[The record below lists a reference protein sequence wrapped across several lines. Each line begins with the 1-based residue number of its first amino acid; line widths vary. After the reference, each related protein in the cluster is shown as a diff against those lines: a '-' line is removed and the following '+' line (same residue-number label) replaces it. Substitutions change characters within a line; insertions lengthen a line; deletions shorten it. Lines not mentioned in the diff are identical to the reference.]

1 MDLKAILKKPFDGD
15 LVSEEDAAALL
26 RLPREARRP
35 VLEAADRLNR
45 EINGLRVSYVFNRN
59 INFTNVCEAACA
71 FCAYSVRPGAPE
83 AFIMSPEEVVRLAGD
98 PPGLDEV
105 CMVGGLNPEVTFDYL
120 LDLFAAVAEAHP
132 HIHIHAL
139 SPMEVDYYAGRAG
152 LSVREAFAKLREAGY
167 GSLCGTAAEILVDE
181 VREAICPEKLS
192 TARWLEI
199 VRTAHEMGLRSTST
213 ILFGHIERPEHVA
226 RHLRLLRDLQ
236 HASLASRRSGRRRGQ
251 ETGGFTEYI
260 PLVFV
265 PYNTPLGHDRGIKE
279 MIPKED
285 VFLHYAVARL
295 FFGRLIRNVQS
306 SWCKLGLDAATE
318 AFSYGVN
325 DLGGTLFS
333 ESITRSAGG
342 RYGQSLTLQEMA
354 DAIRRAGRVPVRR
367 DTLYHYLDTAIQT
380 R

>member
-1 MDLKAILKKPFDGD
+1 MDPSAILRKPFDGE
-15 LVSEEDAAALL
+15 LLSEEDAAALL
-26 RLPREARRP
+26 RLPREARPP
-35 VLEAADRLNR
+35 VYEAADRLNR

-59 INFTNVCEAACA
+59 INFTNACEAACG

-152 LSVREAFAKLREAGY
+152 LSVREAFGKLVEAGY

-181 VREAICPEKLS
+181 VRQTICPGKLP
-192 TARWLEI
+192 TARWLQV

-226 RHLRLLRDLQ
+226 RHLRVLRDLQ
-236 HASLASRRSGRRRGQ
+236 RASRRRGQ

-265 PYNTPLGHDRGIKE
+265 PYNTPLGHARGIKE

-295 FFGRLIRNVQS
+295 FFGRLIPNVQS
-306 SWCKLGLDAATE
+306 SWCKLGLDVATE

-325 DLGGTLFS
+325 DLGGTLLA
-333 ESITRSAGG
+333 ENITRSAGG
-342 RYGQSLTLQEMA
+342 RYGQSLTLSEMA

-367 DTLYHYLDTAIQT
+367 DTLYHYLDTTIQT

>member
-1 MDLKAILKKPFDGD
+1 MDPSAILRKPFDGR
-15 LVSEEDAAALL
+15 LLSEEDAAALL

-35 VLEAADRLNR
+35 VYEAADRLNR
-45 EINGLRVSYVFNRN
+45 ELNDLRVSYVFNRN
-59 INFTNVCEAACA
+59 INFTNACEAACA

-83 AFIMSPEEVVRLAGD
+83 AFILSPEEVVRLAGD

-105 CMVGGLNPEVTFDYL
+105 CMVGGLNPEVSFDYL
-120 LDLFAAVAEAHP
+120 LDLFAAVKEAHP

-139 SPMEVDYYAGRAG
+139 SPMEVDYYAGRAN

-181 VREAICPEKLS
+181 IREVICAGKLP
-192 TARWLEI
+192 TARWLQV
-199 VRTAHEMGLRSTST
+199 VRTAHEMGIRSTST

-226 RHLRLLRDLQ
+226 RHLALLRDLQ
-236 HASLASRRSGRRRGQ
+236 A

-265 PYNTPLGHDRGIKE
+265 PYNTPLGQARGIKE

-295 FFGRLIRNVQS
+295 FFGRLIPNVQS
-306 SWCKLGLDAATE
+306 SWCKLGLAAATE

-325 DLGGTLFS
+325 DLGGTLLA
-333 ESITRSAGG
+333 ENITRSAGG
-342 RYGQSLTLQEMA
+342 RYGQSLTLSEMA
-354 DAIRRAGRVPVRR
+354 GAIRRAGRVPVRR
-367 DTLYHYLDTAIQT
+367 DTLYHALDTT
-380 R
+380 VSNR

>member
-1 MDLKAILKKPFDGD
+1 M
-15 LVSEEDAAALL
+15 
-26 RLPREARRP
+26 
-35 VLEAADRLNR
+35 
-45 EINGLRVSYVFNRN
+45 
-59 INFTNVCEAACA
+59 
-71 FCAYSVRPGAPE
+71 
-83 AFIMSPEEVVRLAGD
+83 
-98 PPGLDEV
+98 
-105 CMVGGLNPEVTFDYL
+105 
-120 LDLFAAVAEAHP
+120 
-132 HIHIHAL
+132 
-139 SPMEVDYYAGRAG
+139 
-152 LSVREAFAKLREAGY
+152 
-167 GSLCGTAAEILVDE
+167 DE
-181 VREAICPEKLS
+181 VREAICPEKLP

-199 VRTAHEMGLRSTST
+199 VRTAHAMGLRSTST

-226 RHLRLLRDLQ
+226 RHLGLLRDLQ
-236 HASLASRRSGRRRGQ
+236 S

-265 PYNTPLGHDRGIKE
+265 PYNTPLGRARGIKE

-342 RYGQSLTLQEMA
+342 RYGQSLSLDEMA

-367 DTLYHYLDTAIQT
+367 DTLYHYLDVPVPK

>member
-1 MDLKAILKKPFDGD
+1 MDPTAILRKPFDGD

-26 RLPREARRP
+26 RLPRGEARRP
-35 VLEAADRLNR
+35 VYEAADRLNR
-45 EINGLRVSYVFNRN
+45 ELNGLRISYVFNRN
-59 INFTNVCEAACA
+59 INFTNACEAACG
-71 FCAYSVRPGAPE
+71 FCAYSVQPGAPE
-83 AFIMSPEEVVRLAGD
+83 AFVMRPEEVVRLAGD

-105 CMVGGLNPEVTFDYL
+105 CMVGGLNPEVTFDYI
-120 LDLFAAVAEAHP
+120 LDLFAAVKEAHP
-132 HIHIHAL
+132 HIHLHAL

-152 LSVREAFAKLREAGY
+152 LEIREAFGKLVEAGY

-181 VREAICPEKLS
+181 VRETICPGKLS
-192 TARWLEI
+192 MARWLEI
-199 VRTAHEMGLRSTST
+199 VRTAHATGIRSTST

-226 RHLRLLRDLQ
+226 RHLGLLRDLQ
-236 HASLASRRSGRRRGQ
+236 HASRRRGQ

-265 PYNTPLGHDRGIKE
+265 PYHTPLGHARGIKE

-295 FFGRLIRNVQS
+295 FFGRLIPNVQS

-325 DLGGTLFS
+325 DLGGSLLA
-333 ESITRSAGG
+333 ENITRSAGG
-342 RYGQSLTLQEMA
+342 RYGQSLTLSEMA

-367 DTLYHYLDTAIQT
+367 DTMYHYLDTAIQT

>member
-1 MDLKAILKKPFDGD
+1 MDLKPILKKPFDGD

-26 RLPREARRP
+26 RLPRGEARRP
-35 VLEAADRLNR
+35 VYEAADRLNR
-45 EINGLRVSYVFNRN
+45 ELNGLRVSYVFNRN
-59 INFTNVCEAACA
+59 INFTNACEAECA
-71 FCAYSVRPGAPE
+71 FCAYSVQPGAPE
-83 AFIMSPEEVVRLAGD
+83 AFIMSREEVVRLAGD

-120 LDLFAAVAEAHP
+120 LDLFAAVEEAHP

-152 LSVREAFAKLREAGY
+152 LEIREAFGKLVEAGY

-181 VREAICPEKLS
+181 VREAICPEKLP

-199 VRTAHEMGLRSTST
+199 VRTAHAMGLRSTST

-236 HASLASRRSGRRRGQ
+236 Q
-251 ETGGFTEYI
+251 ETGGFTEYV

-354 DAIRRAGRVPVRR
+354 DAIRRAGRVPIRR